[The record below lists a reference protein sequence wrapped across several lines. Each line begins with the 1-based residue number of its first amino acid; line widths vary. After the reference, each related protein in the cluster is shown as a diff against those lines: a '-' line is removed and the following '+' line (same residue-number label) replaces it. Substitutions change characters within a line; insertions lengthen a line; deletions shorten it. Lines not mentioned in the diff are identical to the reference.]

1 GVLGY
6 AVGAGTAT
14 HRTWARAAS
23 LTPSTPTCPR
33 RSRRAHPVSR
43 RRRSREHRPT
53 GRYARLVRAMVLG
66 GAGEPLRPRDTPD
79 PEPSAGQVRIRVLV
93 CGVCRTDVHIVD
105 GELLD
110 PTLPL

>member
-1 GVLGY
+1 VLGY

-43 RRRSREHRPT
+43 RRR
-53 GRYARLVRAMVLG
+53 
-66 GAGEPLRPRDTPD
+66 
-79 PEPSAGQVRIRVLV
+79 
-93 CGVCRTDVHIVD
+93 
-105 GELLD
+105 
-110 PTLPL
+110 